1 MEGAV
6 GGGGGDGLA
15 CSAAHASDLDIL
27 RDNPGAAASRAA
39 PGRHDREAACAK
51 PAQPA
56 GSVDMAAKE
65 FRKLAPALFEK
76 LLRFGAHSNPSN
88 ARSAV
93 VGKALQAVCI
103 CATVHRC
110 TLRTRLFTVALSETL
125 RAPPPQAPRC
135 SQVVQNQRI
144 LVQTRPPR
152 PGGIVNKTQPKA
164 PLPQEG
170 FGMNLFVSFSLSLE
184 WFLGLLSLGIWFI
197 TVLRGRRKISF
208 RVFGTLFSGGRVETQ
223 LPETQI

>member
-1 MEGAV
+1 MVKSPNSESEATRVSPALKGAIVGQFSAEKGMDEAAMEGAV

-125 RAPPPQAPRC
+125 RAPPPP
-135 SQVVQNQRI
+135 S
-144 LVQTRPPR
+144 P
-152 PGGIVNKTQPKA
+152 
-164 PLPQEG
+164 
-170 FGMNLFVSFSLSLE
+170 SL
-184 WFLGLLSLGIWFI
+184 
-197 TVLRGRRKISF
+197 
-208 RVFGTLFSGGRVETQ
+208 
-223 LPETQI
+223 

>member
-170 FGMNLFVSFSLSLE
+170 FGMKVQLYLASCCGALIFGHLSSLNVVHITSRSNVD
-184 WFLGLLSLGIWFI
+184 LSALH
-197 TVLRGRRKISF
+197 TPYVQNTPARAA
-208 RVFGTLFSGGRVETQ
+208 
-223 LPETQI
+223 